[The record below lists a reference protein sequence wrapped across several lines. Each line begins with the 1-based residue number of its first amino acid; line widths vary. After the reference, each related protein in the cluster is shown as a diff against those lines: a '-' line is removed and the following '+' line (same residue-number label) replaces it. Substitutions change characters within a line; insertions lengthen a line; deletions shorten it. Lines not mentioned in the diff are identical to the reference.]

1 MPWAVSAWPIHL
13 FIWLLGQQVDPW
25 NAINFVAGL
34 YVMFYAFLLL
44 LNLEALGIL
53 IFAIHT
59 QKQDFGGMF
68 PTSESHRTVS
78 LYVLTSRIC
87 QTTQSFNETSKCLSF
102 FFFLFHN
109 GKYILASAI
118 TVSTA
123 PKLPKTSLQE
133 FVSFQTMTHSLCH
146 GSSFYN
152 VTSSCW

>member
-1 MPWAVSAWPIHL
+1 
-13 FIWLLGQQVDPW
+13 
-25 NAINFVAGL
+25 
-34 YVMFYAFLLL
+34 MFYAFLLL

-59 QKQDFGGMF
+59 QKQDFGGVF

-87 QTTQSFNETSKCLSF
+87 QTTQSFNETSKWLSF

-152 VTSSCW
+152 VTSSCWQCYIYMTKEEHVVYQFRKPEWLKDYLYLHKE